1 MRTND
6 EGSLGWGIL
15 TIVLVGTALGVGY
28 NMLGLAGQPAWGL
41 TWIAEDKLEQL
52 EQLELEIPDA
62 PLATGGGYNQIS
74 DPMAVG
80 LGSQT
85 ALPEIPELDRP
96 VEINLAAVKL
106 FSDAAGAVII
116 DAREDYEYAEGHI
129 PGAISMPYD
138 EVSAEPERL
147 ADLDAG
153 GRPIIVYC
161 GGGACELSLTL
172 AWDLISAGQS
182 KVVVFMGGYPEW
194 QEAGYTVSTG
204 S

>member
-15 TIVLVGTALGVGY
+15 LIVLVGTALGVGF
-28 NMLGLAGQPAWGL
+28 NMLGLAGEPAWGL
-41 TWIAEDKLEQL
+41 SWIAEDKLEQL
-52 EQLELEIPDA
+52 EQLDLEIPDA
-62 PLATGGGYNQIS
+62 APAVGGGYGQIS

-96 VEINLAAVKL
+96 VEISLQAVKL
-106 FSDAAGAVII
+106 FADASGAVII
-116 DAREDYEYAEGHI
+116 DAREDYEFADGHI
-129 PGAISMPYD
+129 PGAINMPYD

-147 ADLDAG
+147 ANLDAG

-161 GGGACELSLTL
+161 GGGTCELSLTL

-194 QEAGYTVSTG
+194 QEAGYPVAGG

>member
-15 TIVLVGTALGVGY
+15 TIVLVGTALGVGF
-28 NMLGLAGQPAWGL
+28 NMLGLAGKPAWGL
-41 TWIAEDKLEQL
+41 SWIAEDKLEQL
-52 EQLELEIPDA
+52 EQLDLEIPDA
-62 PLATGGGYNQIS
+62 APAVGDGYNQLS

-80 LGSQT
+80 LGAQT
-85 ALPEIPELDRP
+85 ALPEIPELGRP
-96 VEINLAAVKL
+96 VEISLQAVKL
-106 FSDAAGAVII
+106 FVDAAGAVII

-147 ADLDAG
+147 ANLDAG

-172 AWDLISAGQS
+172 AWDLISAGQG

-194 QEAGYTVSTG
+194 QEAGYPVADG
-204 S
+204 A